1 MGRER
6 PEIRNLVIEGR
17 EIRAARW
24 SREQERG
31 TPPRPLLFFNGIGA
45 NIEIIAPFARRLRR
59 DFVTFDMP
67 GVGGSPDNILPYR
80 PWLMARV
87 ANGVL
92 DAFGYGEA
100 DVMGVSWG
108 GGMAQQY
115 ALQYPCRARRL
126 VLVATSAGMVMI
138 PGKWSAISKMIDPRR
153 YADPDFMRTHFNTLY
168 GGKDLDS
175 DDHVVRIKPP
185 SRLGY
190 FYQLLAMAG
199 WTSAPLLP
207 LLSAETLVLVGDK
220 DPIVRPINGRILK
233 ALIPASRIVT
243 VKDGGHL
250 FLMSHAD
257 EVVPMIE
264 DFLDHGH
271 PRQTRAA

>member
-1 MGRER
+1 MGHER
-6 PEIRNLVIEGR
+6 PEIRNLDIEGR
-17 EIRAARW
+17 EVRVAHWR
-24 SREQERG
+24 SKQERKASS
-31 TPPRPLLFFNGIGA
+31 PPLLFFNGIGA
-45 NIEIIAPFARRLRR
+45 NIEVITPFAERLRR
-59 DFVTFDMP
+59 NFVTFDMP
-67 GVGGSPDNILPYR
+67 GVGESPDSVWPYR

-92 DAFGYGEA
+92 DELGYAET

-115 ALQYPCRARRL
+115 AFQYPCRTRRL
-126 VLVATSAGMVMI
+126 VLAATSAGMAMI

-153 YADPDFMRTHFNTLY
+153 YADPAFMRTHFNALY
-168 GGKDLDS
+168 GGKSLGS
-175 DDHVVRIKPP
+175 DDHASRIKPP

-199 WTSAPLLP
+199 WTSAPFLP
-207 LLSAETLVLVGDK
+207 LLSAETMVLVGDR

-233 ALIPASRIVT
+233 ALIPAARLVT
-243 VKDGGHL
+243 VREGGHL

-271 PRQTRAA
+271 QRQTKAA